1 MDRRMKI
8 VWAKNEL
15 IQQDM
20 FRAEHKF
27 YMVQYFDSEF
37 RKRSNLDF
45 DSFVKDRFL
54 RSYYEQTIKPK
65 NFGDLYEVLQD
76 IKAHKDMYNSAM
88 LLESFINENS
98 YEGFFNNTSLEIE
111 HSQKLYNE
119 INKGLWT
126 NIN

>member
-76 IKAHKDMYNSAM
+76 IKAHKDMSNSAM

>member
-1 MDRRMKI
+1 MKI

>member
-1 MDRRMKI
+1 MKI

-76 IKAHKDMYNSAM
+76 IKAHKDMSNSAM